1 MSQLFQMLREM
12 YLKFPGGRFPF
23 GSNQP
28 KLTYCS
34 LPLMVTLAFGAESFT
49 LPAELIRVGLNTL
62 PLTSITVF
70 IPPLLSGLTIGLLL
84 ELGGKDINL
93 VRVGK
98 PNGAS
103 RYVMVLLLR
112 TKVTVCGSAVNE
124 DGTFQTTVA
133 PALIST
139 FCGLYPKKNHVALP
153 PPT

>member
-1 MSQLFQMLREM
+1 
-12 YLKFPGGRFPF
+12 
-23 GSNQP
+23 
-28 KLTYCS
+28 
-34 LPLMVTLAFGAESFT
+34 MVTLAFGAESFT

-93 VRVGK
+93 VRV
-98 PNGAS
+98 A
-103 RYVMVLLLR
+103 
-112 TKVTVCGSAVNE
+112 VCGSAVNE